1 MNTFVS
7 QQDGVSRVEH
17 ASPLSADFP
26 ARRGRACAARA
37 FPLRSVLMTEPTPP
51 TDAADRR
58 PLKSRSYGW
67 VRRFAAALVRAK
79 VTPNGISTFG
89 VVLSLVGFA
98 LLFSTA
104 RAWLPAWLGLVL
116 AAVCVQGR
124 LICNMMDGLVAVE
137 GGLKSKGGDLFNEI
151 PDRIEDSL
159 FLAGAG
165 IACGHV
171 VLGLVAALLAVFTAY
186 VRAFGAS
193 LGQGQDF
200 CGPCAKPHRMFL
212 LTVGL
217 LATAAGS
224 LCKFSGNILEWTL
237 WAIVAGTAITATR
250 RIVRCYRRSP

>member
-1 MNTFVS
+1 M
-7 QQDGVSRVEH
+7 DEH
-17 ASPLSADFP
+17 DPK
-26 ARRGRACAARA
+26 
-37 FPLRSVLMTEPTPP
+37 TE
-51 TDAADRR
+51 AADRR
-58 PLKSRSYGW
+58 PLKSRSYAW
-67 VRRFAAALVRAK
+67 VRKFSSALVRMK
-79 VTPNGISTFG
+79 ITPNGISIFG
-89 VVLSLVGFA
+89 VVLSCVGFA
-98 LLFSTA
+98 VLWSVS
-104 RAWLPAWLGLVL
+104 RAWLPAWLGLIF

-124 LICNMMDGLVAVE
+124 LLCNMFDGLVAVE

-165 IACGHV
+165 VACGEV

-200 CGPCAKPHRMFL
+200 CGPCAKPHRMFF

-217 LATAAGS
+217 LGATVGSLCHFTGNILAWTLWFLIAGTAATAA
-224 LCKFSGNILEWTL
+224 
-237 WAIVAGTAITATR
+237 R